1 MELTF
6 LGTGSG
12 VPSKKRN
19 VSSLALSMLQERD
32 EVWLFDC
39 GEATQHQILQS
50 TIKPRKISKI
60 FITHMHGDHIYGL
73 PGLLSS
79 RSFQEGTSPVEIY
92 GPPRLKEFIEISLNV
107 SETKLRYDLYF
118 KSVDQNLLY
127 EDEHLSVSSIPL
139 KHGVKSYGYIIK
151 EKESVGPLIPEK
163 LRELDLK
170 PGPIYQQIKNNEK
183 VSLSD
188 GTMIYRDDV
197 TGDPIPG
204 RKISIL
210 GDTHA
215 SDEVIEHVRNSDLLV
230 HEATFTNQDQTLA
243 KQYYHST
250 SLEAAQ
256 IAKAANVNQL
266 ILNHVS
272 SRYIGEDLQREL
284 KEIRKIF
291 PNTTY
296 AEDLS
301 SYVIKR
307 RDQHE

>member
-127 EDEHLSVSSIPL
+127 EDGLLSVSSIPL
-139 KHGVKSYGYIIK
+139 KHGVKSYGYIIN

-163 LRELDLK
+163 LRELDIK

-183 VSLSD
+183 ISLPD

-215 SDEVIEHVRNSDLLV
+215 SDDVIEHVRNSDLLV
-230 HEATFTNQDQTLA
+230 HEATFTNQDQSLA

-256 IAKAANVNQL
+256 IAKAANVNKL

-272 SRYIGEDLQREL
+272 SRYVGEDLQREL